1 MKFNDAC
8 LKLNIKYPFSKK
20 QLTKAYHILALKY
33 HPDKQ
38 SEINKKEIYTKK
50 FQEINEAYE
59 FLNKI
64 IENDDVN
71 DDVNANFS
79 FEKNSFSYNFLFENF
94 VQSIFNKN
102 EIEMDVQKILNILL
116 TNCEKISIKLFEKMD
131 KETCIKIYQ
140 FIVNYYHIFNIPN
153 ETVEKIKEILN
164 KKVENDNIFILNP
177 NLNDL
182 LNDNIFV
189 LEFEDEK
196 YYVPLWHD
204 ELYYK
209 HKNNDLLIKCI
220 PDLPEN
226 IELDDNN
233 NLLMTIYFKLNDII
247 DKDEIEFEIED
258 KKFIINTDELKLK
271 RIQTYIFKNKG
282 ISIINS
288 SNVYDNNYKSN
299 LIIKIYLQ

>member
-209 HKNNDLLIKCI
+209 HKNNDLMIKCI

-233 NLLMTIYFKLNDII
+233 NLLMTLYFKLNNII